1 MAKEHGQLLEVM
13 AKLTGQL
20 EGFTGGPG
28 GVLGAA
34 ALPRKGGQTEGAGGQ
49 G

>member
-1 MAKEHGQLLEVM
+1 MEVVG
-13 AKLTGQL
+13 KSTGQL
-20 EGFTGGPG
+20 EGFTGGAEPGPG

-34 ALPRKGGQTEGAGGQ
+34 ALPCKGRQTEGAGGQ